1 VREAIAA
8 LLPLHRKGKS
18 SIVAPMNE
26 AVSQKPDYEKALK
39 EAGVRITRPRRI
51 ILGILSEAG
60 DHPDA
65 MEIFRRAVKIDSG
78 ISLSTVYRTMKLL
91 EGLGAI
97 HRHAFE
103 GGPSRFEPAG
113 DDHHDHLIDIDT
125 GDVIEFHSDKIEEL
139 QDEIARALGYEIVH
153 HRLELYGRK
162 SRKRR

>member
-1 VREAIAA
+1 
-8 LLPLHRKGKS
+8 
-18 SIVAPMNE
+18 MNE
-26 AVSQKPDYEKALK
+26 AVPTNPDYEKALK
-39 EAGVRITRPRRI
+39 EAGVRITRPRRV

-65 MEIFRRAVKIDSG
+65 MEIFRRAVMIDSA

-113 DDHHDHLIDIDT
+113 EDHHDHLIDIDT

-162 SRKRR
+162 RRRR

>member
-1 VREAIAA
+1 
-8 LLPLHRKGKS
+8 
-18 SIVAPMNE
+18 MNE
-26 AVSQKPDYEKALK
+26 AVLQKPDYETALR
-39 EAGVRITRPRRI
+39 EAGVRITRPRRV

-65 MEIFRRAVKIDSG
+65 MEIFRRAVMVDSG

-91 EGLGAI
+91 EGIGAI

-113 DDHHDHLIDIDT
+113 EEHHDHLIDIDT
-125 GDVIEFHSDKIEEL
+125 GDVIEFHSTKIEEL

-162 SRKRR
+162 RRKR

>member
-1 VREAIAA
+1 LR
-8 LLPLHRKGKS
+8 
-18 SIVAPMNE
+18 
-26 AVSQKPDYEKALK
+26 
-39 EAGVRITRPRRI
+39 EAGVRITRPRRV

-65 MEIFRRAVKIDSG
+65 MEIFRRAVTVDPG

-125 GDVIEFHSDKIEEL
+125 GDVIEFHSKKIEEL
-139 QDEIARALGYEIVH
+139 QDEIARSLGYEIVH

-162 SRKRR
+162 RKRR